1 MIDLYKLL
9 SLGNKKIMELE
20 TLLGKNPNDRYGVV
34 EEFFSEFKYTQFKLQ
49 ELTEHIDGIVKMNN
63 EQIMNKMNM
72 VVKKLENEN
81 KALENKLISIQNKS
95 KGNITKKNYITVHKI
110 EDSQYI
116 VKEYRFLNN
125 KSEIGAHYISKS
137 VVDQLLKI
145 IKKLCGR
152 DSKKIYYINIASEI
166 IHDNYLNIR
175 IDEFNGGK
183 NRAKYLMPLYYYPIK
198 ILQFYKYIKYD
209 KHGGVIL
216 LKNGELNE

>member
-1 MIDLYKLL
+1 MMCGKKMIDLYKLL

-145 IKKLCGR
+145 I
-152 DSKKIYYINIASEI
+152 
-166 IHDNYLNIR
+166 
-175 IDEFNGGK
+175 
-183 NRAKYLMPLYYYPIK
+183 
-198 ILQFYKYIKYD
+198 
-209 KHGGVIL
+209 
-216 LKNGELNE
+216 